1 MYILEGYM
9 QIRPDAPRWWKKT
22 FVKVWYG
29 GGFGTKTA
37 KGYMQET
44 TKQKTKEENVNRNQG
59 NRPNDAYFEATTARA
74 TMAPMMATPT
84 KLMMRLR
91 FLHHLAFRYLRSW
104 FQFLIS
110 TWRPEG

>member
-1 MYILEGYM
+1 MYILERYM
-9 QIRPDAPRWWKKT
+9 QIRPDAPRWWEKT
-22 FVKVWYG
+22 FRKGLVWRWVRY
-29 GGFGTKTA
+29 KNR

-44 TKQKTKEENVNRNQG
+44 TKHKTKEENVNRNQG

-104 FQFLIS
+104 SQFLIS